1 MSKKLL
7 FNNNIDNINNAP
19 IPFTYKSWWLSVT
32 SQGVLKGNYA
42 ESFSI
47 IFPIEEGKQYKIF
60 CEGEDEWLYAFLD
73 ENYNAIGY
81 TYTFELK
88 KIIGYIETEK
98 APKNSAYVLAYL
110 SSSDIE
116 TNVKNIEV
124 IESSSLPNIYN
135 ENDLSMQTYWWVDTG
150 TGELRKEYYDVNYS
164 IIVPIEENKR
174 YYLAYTLGNR
184 YYWAFTDIN
193 YNQINVSPP
202 GWNSEGNG
210 WVASYYYNIITEASP
225 SNSAYLVVYT
235 HSQGVHN
242 VRNIVVREYNG

>member
-7 FNNNIDNINNAP
+7 FNNNIDNINNTP
-19 IPFTYKSWWLSVT
+19 IPFTYSSWWLST
-32 SQGVLKGNYA
+32 STQGVFKGNYV
-42 ESFSI
+42 ENFSI
-47 IFPIEEGKQYKIF
+47 IFPIEEGKHYKIF

-88 KIIGYIETEK
+88 KIIGYMETEK

-110 SSSDIE
+110 NYSNIE
-116 TNVKNIEV
+116 ANVKNIKV
-124 IESSSLPNIYN
+124 VESSSLPNIYN
-135 ENDLSMQTYWWVDTG
+135 ENDLSMQTYWWVDSTS
-150 TGELRKEYYDVNYS
+150 GELHKAYYNVNYS

-174 YYLAYTLGNR
+174 YYSAYTLGNR
-184 YYWAFTDIN
+184 CYWAFTDIN
-193 YNQINVSPP
+193 YNQINVSPL
-202 GWNSEGNG
+202 GWDSKGNG
-210 WVASYYYNIITEASP
+210 WVCSRYHNMITEASP
-225 SNSAYLVVYT
+225 SNSAYLVVYV

>member
-7 FNNNIDNINNAP
+7 FNNNIDNINNTP
-19 IPFTYKSWWLSVT
+19 IPFTYNSWWLEEAR
-32 SQGVLKGNYA
+32 QGVFKGNYK
-42 ESFSI
+42 ENFSI

-60 CEGEDEWLYAFLD
+60 CEGESDWVYAFLD

-110 SSSDIE
+110 NHYDIE
-116 TNVKNIEV
+116 ANVKNIEV

-174 YYLAYTLGNR
+174 YYLAHTLGNR

-202 GWNSEGNG
+202 GWDSWGNG
-210 WVASYYYNIITEASP
+210 WVASRYHNMITETSP
-225 SNSAYLVVYT
+225 SNSAYLVIYV
-235 HSQGVHN
+235 HSEGVHN
-242 VRNIVVREYNG
+242 VRNIVIREYNG